1 MATLPSLRD
10 PCGIHFTY
18 RDFVRCGET
27 WQRLEREAPGS
38 VPNLPEQPET
48 YAAMGELCEKI
59 LDPVVWA
66 FEQPVALTYAFAS
79 PELTRHIPGR
89 INPARDQH
97 ASHELN
103 ARGTPICSRL
113 GFAVDFHIRGISTA
127 DVALFIADGTEFDRL
142 YYYGEDRPLH
152 VSIGPERKGQIVQ
165 MIAGPSGKVVPRVI
179 AKQKFV
185 EMLGG

>member
-48 YAAMGELCEKI
+48 YAAMGELCEKV

-79 PELTRHIPGR
+79 PELTRHIPAR